1 MKHVGI
7 SRNIRATQPCSQ
19 YFVLTFM
26 FNIFRLIVRILCEAT
41 PKEGM
46 KLIHEHFS
54 NRIGKPGCN
63 VNRDRRM
70 EFRIGVL
77 KRLIKNLG
85 SPIVSEKIQQ
95 MNATVDIKEQLFLLM
110 RESRGIRI
118 RSGKHK
124 ARTDD
129 KDYDMLFNHLTET
142 KAHLKVHGRI
152 YGDFNLRENIMN
164 DNRFDNVPFYR
175 WLSTKNKE
183 MRNVLNTRKA

>member
-1 MKHVGI
+1 MCVETVEL
-7 SRNIRATQPCSQ
+7 NEDD
-19 YFVLTFM
+19 V
-26 FNIFRLIVRILCEAT
+26 NRILCEAT

-70 EFRIGVL
+70 EFRIGFL